1 MFGRL
6 LIPSPHTLTH
16 VHTRTFKNMYI
27 QTHISIHILLR
38 MGLRQ
43 VGYPRISG
51 TVFKG

>member
-16 VHTRTFKNMYI
+16 VHTCICKNMYI
-27 QTHISIHILLR
+27 QTHISVHILLR
-38 MGLRQ
+38 MDLRQ
-43 VGYPRISG
+43 VGYLRISG